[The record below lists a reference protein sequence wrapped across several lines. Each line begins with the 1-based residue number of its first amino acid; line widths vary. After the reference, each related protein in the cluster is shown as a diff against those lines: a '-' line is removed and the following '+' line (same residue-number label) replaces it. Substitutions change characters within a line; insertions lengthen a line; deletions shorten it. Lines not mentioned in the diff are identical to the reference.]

1 MGSRIRTTK
10 LTVPA
15 QRGRR
20 RGGPAAH
27 VIDLGRGTQPVVLV
41 VPRRPSLA
49 GQLALATGRLLWRRR
64 IDWAPVWAAGGL
76 FTTTAVL
83 SATAPAA
90 GIALALPAV
99 LVPAA
104 WAAARRWHPR
114 SAVRRRA
121 RSLTRPVAAAS
132 VGLAWSAAACGFGP
146 ANWPLFGLWLAGT
159 TAAQAAWWR
168 QRKTTATTPIQ
179 P

>member
-10 LTVPA
+10 VTVPA

-41 VPRRPSLA
+41 VPRRQSVA

-64 IDWAPVWAAGGL
+64 IDWVPVWAAGGL
-76 FTTTAVL
+76 FLATAVL
-83 SATAPAA
+83 SAAAPAA
-90 GIALALPAV
+90 GIALAVPAV
-99 LVPAA
+99 LVPAG

-121 RSLTRPVAAAS
+121 RTLTRPVAAGSLA
-132 VGLAWSAAACGFGP
+132 LAWSAAACLAGP
-146 ANWPLFGLWLAGT
+146 ANWPLAVLWLAGT
-159 TAAQAAWWR
+159 TTAQAAWWR
-168 QRKTTATTPIQ
+168 RRKTTATTPTQ